1 MAAVVLM
8 CEAVGIG
15 LLNWFLGLVVDEQE
29 MSLAGLEPRTM
40 TLSTWVAGVLF
51 GGYLLL
57 CAVFLLRMAIR
68 DRAPG
73 SFPRLLLISCAVVHG
88 LLGAFSVGL
97 VGWLAFLTMMLVLAL
112 LVLPLVAYGED
123 GPRGRRP
130 RSGPSPEPAGSE
142 DADGAAG
149 PPSAAPPSGGAA
161 PA

>member
-1 MAAVVLM
+1 M

-29 MSLAGLEPRTM
+29 MSLAGLAPRTM
-40 TLSTWVAGVLF
+40 TLSTWIAGVLF
-51 GGYLLL
+51 GGYLLV
-57 CAVFLLRMAIR
+57 CAVILLRMAVR

-73 SFPRLLLISCAVVHG
+73 GFPRLLLISCAVVHG

-97 VGWLAFLTMMLVLAL
+97 VGWLAFGTMMLVLAL

-123 GPRGRRP
+123 RP
-130 RSGPSPEPAGSE
+130 RRRPAGS
-142 DADGAAG
+142 DGASDSDGSPGPSAAG
-149 PPSAAPPSGGAA
+149 PPPAGPPSEGAA